1 LGVSSGVVRNSDYER
16 DRGRSQPDID
26 VLAGLRL
33 AHELKGKSYASQFAE
48 ILRLGL
54 GDGQLSAK
62 DYFYYRL
69 YDDDL
74 YSPDE
79 KRRFLSE
86 NITYRVAKACCD
98 IRCWGASED
107 KILAYT
113 LLGAAGAPVPETQAV
128 FSHAG
133 RQFGGI
139 PRLAGAADL
148 AEFLAG
154 EARFPLFCKPIG
166 GFGSFGACLL
176 TAREGDRIEAA
187 GGERFT
193 TESLARRL
201 GEGGGCLLQSVLQQH
216 SALRPVCEAVATVRI
231 IVLVEQGRPEI
242 LHTLWKIPAAGNF
255 ADNFWR
261 KGNLLADLE
270 PETGTVRRVIRG
282 FGPAIEELETHPET
296 GRRLQGLSLPHW
308 KAAVDLAL
316 GCAPIFAMLRYQSWD
331 IAICPEGP
339 VIVEVNT
346 GSAFTLP
353 QLATGRGM
361 LSDRFA
367 AFLAACGYPLK
378 SRR

>member
-1 LGVSSGVVRNSDYER
+1 MVDRNSIYEL
-16 DRGRSQPDID
+16 DRQRAEPNID
-26 VLAGLRL
+26 VLAALRL
-33 AHELKGKSYASQFAE
+33 ARALKGKSYASQFAE

-54 GDGQLSAK
+54 GDGHLSAK

-74 YSPDE
+74 HSPEE

-86 NITYRVAKACCD
+86 SITYRIAEKCCD
-98 IRCWGASED
+98 IHCWGASED

-113 LLGAAGAPVPETQAV
+113 LLEAGSAPIPETQAV

-133 RQFGGI
+133 RHFGKT
-139 PRLAGAADL
+139 PRLATADAL
-148 AEFLAG
+148 KGFLAG

-166 GFGSFGACLL
+166 GIGSFGACLL
-176 TAREGDRIEAA
+176 TAREGDRIQAA

-193 TESLARRL
+193 IPSLAKRL
-201 GEGGGCLLQSVLQQH
+201 GEGGGYLLQSVLTH
-216 SALRPVCEAVATVRI
+216 HPALRPVSEAVATVRI
-231 IVLVEQGRPEI
+231 IILVEEGRPEI
-242 LHTLWKIPAAGNF
+242 LHTIWKIPAGGNF

-261 KGNLLADLE
+261 QGNLLADLDA
-270 PETGTVRRVIRG
+270 ETGIVRRVIRG
-282 FGPAIEELETHPET
+282 IGPAIEELEAHPDSKE
-296 GRRLQGLSLPHW
+296 RLLGLALPHW
-308 KAAVDLAL
+308 KAAVELAL
-316 GCAPIFAMLRYQSWD
+316 DCAPIFAMLRYQSWD

-367 AFLAACGYPLK
+367 AFLTYCGYRLK
-378 SRR
+378 GRR